1 VHSDSFE
8 RESRVPIAHS
18 SAAAFLN
25 DKASCAALRAHGV
38 HTVCISGYPEG
49 HPRLGLKKSDEHL
62 TIKVQSALKAGF
74 NVRVISQVLY
84 D

>member
-1 VHSDSFE
+1 M
-8 RESRVPIAHS
+8 
-18 SAAAFLN
+18 
-25 DKASCAALRAHGV
+25 

-49 HPRLGLKKSDEHL
+49 HPRLGLAKSDEHL